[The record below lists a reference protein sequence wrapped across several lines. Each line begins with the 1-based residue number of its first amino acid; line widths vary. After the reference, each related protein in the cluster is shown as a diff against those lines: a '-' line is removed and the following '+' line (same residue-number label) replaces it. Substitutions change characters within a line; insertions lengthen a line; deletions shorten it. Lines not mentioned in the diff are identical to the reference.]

1 MRRTSIAH
9 AAHTNRG
16 RPVGPARKR
25 VSALLVVASIL
36 AACGGSATRSG
47 SPAVASGS
55 PPAAGTPSAS
65 APVEPVSLR
74 LQVSLT
80 PEELA
85 SFRPA
90 IAQLDAT
97 HPEWIIELE
106 EVPQGGEV
114 ERVTSSLAA
123 GDLPDVL
130 RLTGI
135 NVQQWIRRNAF
146 TDLTDP
152 VAAAGLDLEDF
163 YPGPVDQFRWNDGL
177 WGLPDTASPELVYF
191 DRAAFTAAG
200 LDPPTND
207 WTYDDMRAAALALT
221 TDGEGRHPGD
231 ADFDPGAVERW
242 GWNGGVTYFWQ
253 NPFIKALGG
262 DLCANPDCTEMRF
275 TGEANERAFEWWV
288 TLVRDDG
295 AALYDPYGGS
305 QTGTPGDPFIS
316 GRAAM
321 GSNGSF
327 AIGQLNA
334 AGTIDYDVIPPL
346 VGTGGERYTPLS
358 TNGYLIAADNP
369 NQDQA
374 WALVQALVAED
385 FLASTWGRPG
395 HGVPARRSAAA
406 SIVNEDHPPDNQ
418 AAILE
423 AMEVGEVFR
432 PYTANAGAAYGATV
446 DLFRRM
452 NTGELSIPD
461 ALAQIEAAANTAL
474 APDRAP

>member
-1 MRRTSIAH
+1 MRRTSTAH
-9 AAHTNRG
+9 AIHAGSRRSSSPLG
-16 RPVGPARKR
+16 RLP
-25 VSALLVVASIL
+25 SLLIATAF
-36 AACGGSATRSG
+36 AAGCGGAAPGSASPTTPGG
-47 SPAVASGS
+47 SPAGS
-55 PPAAGTPSAS
+55 SVAS
-65 APVEPVSLR
+65 APASVAPTRLR

-90 IAQLDAT
+90 IAELDAA
-97 HPEWIIELE
+97 HPEWVIELE
-106 EVPQGGEV
+106 EVPQAAEV

-123 GDLPDVL
+123 GSLPDVL
-130 RLTGI
+130 RLTGT

-146 TDLTDP
+146 SDLTDRI
-152 VAAAGLDLEDF
+152 ASAGLDPDDF

-177 WGLPDTASPELVYF
+177 WGLPDTASPEIVYY
-191 DRAAFTAAG
+191 DRAAFAAAG
-200 LDPPTND
+200 LETPTDD

-221 TDGEGRHPGD
+221 EDAAGRHP
-231 ADFDPGAVERW
+231 ADDGFDPAAVERW

-253 NPFIKALGG
+253 NPFIEALGG
-262 DLCANPDCTEMRF
+262 QLCANDDCTEMRF
-275 TGEANERAFEWWV
+275 TGQANERAFEWWV

-295 AALYDPYGGS
+295 AAPYDPYGGS
-305 QTGTPGDPFIS
+305 QTGVPGDPFIS

-346 VGTGGERYTPLS
+346 VGADGERHTALS
-358 TNGYLIAADNP
+358 TNGYLIAANSP
-369 NQDQA
+369 NQEQA

-395 HGVPARRSAAA
+395 HAVPALRSAAS
-406 SIVNEDHPPDNQ
+406 SIVNDDHPPANQ

-423 AMEVGEVFR
+423 AMEVGTVFR

-452 NTGELSIPD
+452 NTGELAIPD
-461 ALAQIEAAANTAL
+461 ALAQIEAAANGTL
-474 APDRAP
+474 APDRTP